1 MDYYK
6 ILGVDKTASQ
16 DEIKKAFRKLSLKN
30 HPDKGGDAT
39 KFKEINEAYQ
49 TLGDKKTRQEYDMR
63 GSMPRGMPFPPG
75 MNMGGMGIPPEFLNM
90 MFGQNAQRSGGPFN
104 FSFTQSSNGTGSPNV
119 HFFKNGVNVTP
130 SMLQKPTPI
139 IKSIEITLEQA
150 FNGLK
155 MPFEVERWVLES
167 DVKRIEKETIYVDIP
182 PGIDHNEII
191 VIENKGNVISD
202 DNKGHIKLFVKVK
215 NDTDYTRDGLNLILK
230 KKITLKEALC
240 GFVFEIKYFNGRK
253 FNIRNEDNVIKPGYN
268 KIVPNLG
275 MKRDNH
281 TGSLVIAFDIEF
293 PDNYDSETTKKL
305 SELL

>member
-6 ILGVDKTASQ
+6 VLGVEKTASQ

-49 TLGDKKTRQEYDMR
+49 TLGDKTSRQEYDMR
-63 GSMPRGMPFPPG
+63 GRMPKGMPFPPG
-75 MNMGGMGIPPEFLNM
+75 MNMGGMGVPPEFLNM
-90 MFGQNAQRSGGPFN
+90 MFGRNGHQQGVPFN
-104 FSFTQSSNGTGSPNV
+104 FNFSQSSGSNGHPNIRI
-119 HFFKNGVNVTP
+119 FRNGMNVTP
-130 SMLQKPTPI
+130 NMLQKPTPI

-150 FNGLK
+150 FNGLQ
-155 MPFEVERWVLES
+155 MPFEVERWVLED
-167 DVKRIEKETIYVDIP
+167 DVKRVEKETIYVDIP

-215 NDTDYTRDGLNLILK
+215 NDTVFERQGLNLILK
-230 KKITLKEALC
+230 KKISLKEALC

-268 KIVPNLG
+268 KVVPELG
-275 MKRDNH
+275 IKRDNH
-281 TGSLVIAFDIEF
+281 KGSLVIAFEIEF
-293 PDNYDSETTKKL
+293 PDKYDEETTNKL
-305 SELL
+305 RELL